1 MKPLLASVLCLLALT
16 SAQAAE
22 HTVKM
27 ISMGD
32 TESMLFDPPVLH
44 VAVGDTVHFKAED
57 RGHYSKSEVIP
68 AGAQPWRTA
77 TDKDASVTLTVPGYY
92 YYTCPPHLTM
102 AMIGLIKVGDGG
114 DKQPV
119 EQALQ
124 TLQPKLVMNQTRPAA
139 YLQQLK

>member
-1 MKPLLASVLCLLALT
+1 MRHLLLAMLSLAAIS

-22 HTVKM
+22 HIVKM
-27 ISMGD
+27 VSMGE

-44 VAVGDTVHFKAED
+44 IAVGDTVHFKVED

-68 AGAQPWRTA
+68 AGAQSWRTA
-77 TDKDASVTLTVPGYY
+77 TDKDATITLTVPGYY

-102 AMIGLIKVGDGG
+102 AMVGLIKVGDGG